1 MLKEQIKKLLISK
14 PKTRNSDTELWL
26 QYLWENAEVF
36 SHNNEI
42 CISFNELK
50 KFGIGKD
57 SIRRC
62 RQNLQVEYPELK
74 ADKEVQKYR
83 KIKEKE
89 MINIYGSNPAYL
101 PPLEHYTN
109 MF

>member
-1 MLKEQIKKLLISK
+1 MLKEKIKKILIEN
-14 PKTRNSDTELWL
+14 PETRNSDTELL
-26 QYLWENAEVF
+26 IKYCESL
-36 SHNNEI
+36 
-42 CISFNELK
+42 
-50 KFGIGKD
+50 GIILTETQKEQFRKYKIGND
-57 SIRRC
+57 SPRRC